1 MPEFRYARG
10 RILDSIR
17 FITEEVKEFEKEYE
31 NRSRREYED
40 DRKLQKL
47 IDRTVE
53 NILTAMIEV
62 CGTFLTEEG
71 VAVESYGEALKK
83 TGKHL
88 SLSEEEQNDLA
99 KLALQRNR
107 LAHRYL
113 NFRWQAIRFFSE
125 KRNIVIKVVTM
136 LLERE
141 EKQK

>member
-10 RILDSIR
+10 RIIDSLR
-17 FITEEVKEFEKEYE
+17 FITEEVKEFEKEYDK
-31 NRSRREYED
+31 RSRREYED

-53 NILTAMIEV
+53 IILTAMIEV

-71 VAVESYGEALKK
+71 VAVESYGDALKR

-88 SLSEEEQNDLA
+88 GLSEEEQNDLA

-113 NFRWQAIRFFSE
+113 DFRCRQLGFFP
-125 KRNIVIKVVTM
+125 KNGI
-136 LLERE
+136 
-141 EKQK
+141 